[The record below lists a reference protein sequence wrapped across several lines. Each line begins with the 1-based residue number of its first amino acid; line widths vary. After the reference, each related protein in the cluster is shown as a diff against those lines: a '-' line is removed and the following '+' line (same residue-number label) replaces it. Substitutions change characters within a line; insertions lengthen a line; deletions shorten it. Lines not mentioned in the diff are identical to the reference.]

1 MASNLVTETTTR
13 TKTSGLLCSL
23 VNMWRGLTV
32 RNGAAKATA
41 AAPAEDHGLGHGRLP
56 FNVAALNVTVEEG
69 VKINWQG
76 REIDSGRLTIKLGA
90 PGSAGVIDYD
100 TGKVNVEFRVRIA
113 FEELSEI
120 LNDMGADSSITEP
133 VDAVIT
139 SEGSVFDDHSLRL
152 SGRAKLAY
160 HRLFDPTETRISIRA
175 PSQ

>member
-1 MASNLVTETTTR
+1 MASNLVTESTR
-13 TKTSGLLCSL
+13 QAKIPGFLCSL
-23 VNMWRGLTV
+23 GTMWRGLTD
-32 RNGAAKATA
+32 RNGAAKAKA
-41 AAPAEDHGLGHGRLP
+41 AIEDRAIGHGLLP
-56 FNVAALNVTVEEG
+56 FNVTGLNVTVEEG
-69 VKINWQG
+69 VKLNWQG

-113 FEELSEI
+113 FDELSEI
-120 LNDMGADSSITEP
+120 LNDMGADPGISEP

-152 SGRAKLAY
+152 SGKAKLAD
-160 HRLFDPTETRISIRA
+160 HRLFDPAETRISIRA